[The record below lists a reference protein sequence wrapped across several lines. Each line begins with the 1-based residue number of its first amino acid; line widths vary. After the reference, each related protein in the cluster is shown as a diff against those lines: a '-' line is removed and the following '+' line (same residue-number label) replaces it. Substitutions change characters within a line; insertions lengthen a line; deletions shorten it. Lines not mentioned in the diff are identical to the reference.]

1 MPTAEDTMLLSGSPE
16 NSRQFSKCMECQRY
30 ATRSRM
36 RELLAL
42 ATVAR
47 LDFWPE
53 EVVERRIYLTWLAS
67 RDPWFMLRTIP
78 GTVRGV
84 GGSVVPSSLPANPA
98 DHVIAP
104 RRQFESLF
112 ATLLPKD
119 AQVEVEMPDGRRF
132 LMPRKRPQG
141 RPVLLAGL
149 NAREADELLAREAHE
164 LVAFGRHI
172 DGLLFVSNDAEELHQ
187 GRGAPR
193 HARSAVCAHVSQA
206 TGDGLLVVV
215 AARVVVDYCR
225 GQHWTEAR
233 ARAVIPQLLALCGT
247 TNPPAPA
254 PEAREGTSSTEG
266 RNAVQRPQ
274 LAPLAPRAG
283 LPLRHSHR
291 ALPGHVAS
299 PTLQ

>member
-1 MPTAEDTMLLSGSPE
+1 
-16 NSRQFSKCMECQRY
+16 
-30 ATRSRM
+30 M
-36 RELLAL
+36 RDFLAL
-42 ATVAR
+42 AAVAC
-47 LDFWPE
+47 LDFWPGE
-53 EVVERRIYLTWLAS
+53 LVERRIYLTWLAS

-84 GGSVVPSSLPANPA
+84 GGSVVPSSLPA

-132 LMPRKRPQG
+132 LMPRRRPRG
-141 RPVLLAGL
+141 RPALLAGL
-149 NAREADELLAREAHE
+149 NAREAGELLAREAHE

-172 DGLLFVSNDAEELHQ
+172 DGLLFMSNDAEKLHQ

-206 TGDGLLVVV
+206 TGDRLLLVV

-233 ARAVIPQLLALCGT
+233 ARAVIRQLLDLCVTAKAPEPEPETSEATVLTEVRKAGSWL
-247 TNPPAPA
+247 PAPN
-254 PEAREGTSSTEG
+254 S
-266 RNAVQRPQ
+266 N
-274 LAPLAPRAG
+274 
-283 LPLRHSHR
+283 
-291 ALPGHVAS
+291 
-299 PTLQ
+299 

>member
-1 MPTAEDTMLLSGSPE
+1 
-16 NSRQFSKCMECQRY
+16 
-30 ATRSRM
+30 M

-47 LDFWPE
+47 MDFWPG

-84 GGSVVPSSLPANPA
+84 GASVVPSSLPANPV

-119 AQVEVEMPDGRRF
+119 AQLEVEMPDGRRF

-193 HARSAVCAHVSQA
+193 HARSAVCAHVSHA
-206 TGDGLLVVV
+206 SGDRLLVVV

-233 ARAVIPQLLALCGT
+233 ARAVIRQLLDLCVT
-247 TNPPAPA
+247 AKPPE
-254 PEAREGTSSTEG
+254 PEPGTSEATVLTEV
-266 RNAVQRPQ
+266 RKALRRPQ
-274 LAPLAPRAG
+274 LAPSGAEAG
-283 LPLRHSHR
+283 FRLRNSN
-291 ALPGHVAS
+291 
-299 PTLQ
+299 

>member
-1 MPTAEDTMLLSGSPE
+1 
-16 NSRQFSKCMECQRY
+16 
-30 ATRSRM
+30 M

-84 GGSVVPSSLPANPA
+84 GGSVVPSSLLANPV

-104 RRQFESLF
+104 RRQLESLF

-149 NAREADELLAREAHE
+149 NAREAGG
-164 LVAFGRHI
+164 GRT
-172 DGLLFVSNDAEELHQ
+172 
-187 GRGAPR
+187 PR
-193 HARSAVCAHVSQA
+193 TRSARAGRLWTPHR
-206 TGDGLLVVV
+206 
-215 AARVVVDYCR
+215 RVVVREQRRRRVAPGPWGTPPRKIR
-225 GQHWTEAR
+225 GLRPRLAGDRRPTASGRRSSSGRRLLSRAALDRGSGSRGNPSAVGSLRHDQAAR
-233 ARAVIPQLLALCGT
+233 ARAGDQRSHHPLPRSARRSSARSSRR
-247 TNPPAPA
+247 PAPK
-254 PEAREGTSSTEG
+254 
-266 RNAVQRPQ
+266 
-274 LAPLAPRAG
+274 LASGSPVATDTCGERYASRA
-283 LPLRHSHR
+283 
-291 ALPGHVAS
+291 
-299 PTLQ
+299 

>member
-1 MPTAEDTMLLSGSPE
+1 MLLSGSPE

-172 DGLLFVSNDAEELHQ
+172 DGLLFVSNDAEALHQ
-187 GRGAPR
+187 GRGNRRPTASSRRSSSGRRLLSRAPLDR
-193 HARSAVCAHVSQA
+193 GSGSRGHPSAVGSLRHGQA
-206 TGDGLLVVV
+206 
-215 AARVVVDYCR
+215 
-225 GQHWTEAR
+225 AR
-233 ARAVIPQLLALCGT
+233 ARAGD
-247 TNPPAPA
+247 
-254 PEAREGTSSTEG
+254 
-266 RNAVQRPQ
+266 QR
-274 LAPLAPRAG
+274 
-283 LPLRHSHR
+283 SHR
-291 ALPGHVAS
+291 PH
-299 PTLQ
+299 

>member
-1 MPTAEDTMLLSGSPE
+1 
-16 NSRQFSKCMECQRY
+16 
-30 ATRSRM
+30 M

-42 ATVAR
+42 AAVAC
-47 LDFWPE
+47 LDFRPG

-84 GGSVVPSSLPANPA
+84 GGSVVPSSLPANPV
-98 DHVIAP
+98 DHVMAP

-132 LMPRKRPQG
+132 LMPRRRPQG
-141 RPVLLAGL
+141 RPALLAGL
-149 NAREADELLAREAHE
+149 NAREAHE

-172 DGLLFVSNDAEELHQ
+172 DGLLFMSKDAEELHQ
-187 GRGAPR
+187 GRGTPR

-206 TGDGLLVVV
+206 TGDRLLLVV

-233 ARAVIPQLLALCGT
+233 ARAVIRQLLDLCVTAEAPEPEPETSEATILDRG
-247 TNPPAPA
+247 PQGGPAPA
-254 PEAREGTSSTEG
+254 ARVLRRRSWLPAPNSS
-266 RNAVQRPQ
+266 
-274 LAPLAPRAG
+274 
-283 LPLRHSHR
+283 
-291 ALPGHVAS
+291 
-299 PTLQ
+299 